1 MKYLR
6 RTQAERRAETSAR
19 LLQAARETFAERGYN
34 GASLDLVSERAG
46 CTKGALYDHFGSKEG
61 LLLALLDEQYA
72 RRLEQ
77 ARATGRGAPSTKMP
91 FDREFALLFLEFV
104 CAAARDPKI
113 RRRLAARLRTL
124 RAQTAELVGDDR
136 LAAVLGAIA
145 NGASIEAL
153 LFGAAEGA
161 ATFDAAMT
169 AVGASAIPRAVAS
182 ASRSQAARHTSTMGR

>member
-182 ASRSQAARHTSTMGR
+182 ASRS